1 MATAMDIPA
10 ADGRM
15 QRIACPE
22 RDDWKQT
29 AEACGFDFH
38 TIDGERYWDERGY
51 YAFTLDEIE
60 QQIEAPTGEIHAM
73 CRELVDRAAD
83 DEAYLKRL
91 KIPQAFWPL
100 ISESWHLHQGSLYGR
115 LDLMFN
121 GTGPAK
127 LLEYNADT
135 PTSIFEAAVFQWT
148 WLEQSIE
155 RRVLPDAADQFNSI
169 HERLI
174 AAWKMLGLGCHLHL
188 TGTTGSE
195 EDAGTLAYLQDTA
208 MQAGLTTTVLDIEE
222 IGWRDSNGSLGGFVD
237 LDGRDIALAF
247 KLYPWEWMFQDAFGA
262 RLMEAQTRW
271 IEPPWKA
278 VLSNKGI
285 LPLLWEM
292 FPGHPNLLP
301 AYFEDDPRA
310 KELGASY
317 VRKPLY
323 SREGAN
329 VTMVSES
336 VPFAAQDGPYGGEG
350 FIRQAFASLRAFEGQ
365 YPVIGSWLVD
375 HTPCGLSIREDADPI
390 TGNNSRFL
398 PHAIL

>member
-1 MATAMDIPA
+1 
-10 ADGRM
+10 M
-15 QRIACPE
+15 QRITCPE
-22 RDDWKQT
+22 RDDWRKT

-60 QQIEAPTGEIHAM
+60 QKIEAPTGEIDGM
-73 CRELVDRAAD
+73 CLELVGRAVD
-83 DEAYLKRL
+83 DERILKRL
-91 KIPQAFWPL
+91 KIPEAFWPL
-100 ISESWHLHQGSLYGR
+100 ISESWHHDEASLYGR
-115 LDLMFN
+115 LDLGFN
-121 GTGPAK
+121 GRGPAK
-127 LLEYNADT
+127 LLEFNADT

-148 WLEQSIE
+148 WLEQAAE
-155 RRVLPDAADQFNSI
+155 RRIIPKAADQYNSI

-174 AAWKMLGLGCHLHL
+174 EAWKKLGRSRHLHL
-188 TGTTGSE
+188 TGMTANE
-195 EDAGTLAYLQDTA
+195 EDAGTLAYLGDTA
-208 MQAGLTTTVLDIEE
+208 TQAGLATTLIDIED
-222 IGWRDSNGSLGGFVD
+222 IGWRDEGGFVD
-237 LDGRDIALAF
+237 LDNRDIELAF
-247 KLYPWEWMFQDAFGA
+247 KLYPWEWMFHDAFGA
-262 RLMEAQTRW
+262 KLKDASTRW

-292 FPGHPNLLP
+292 FPRHPNLLP

-329 VTMVSES
+329 VTIVSAG
-336 VPFAAQDGPYGGEG
+336 AALAEQQGPYGAEG
-350 FIRQAFASLRAFEGQ
+350 YIRQALASLQDFDLQ
-365 YPVIGSWLVD
+365 YPIIGSWLVD
-375 HTPCGLSIREDADPI
+375 HIPCGLSIREDESPI

>member
-1 MATAMDIPA
+1 
-10 ADGRM
+10 M
-15 QRIACPE
+15 QRIVCPE
-22 RDDWKQT
+22 RDDWRQT
-29 AEACGFDFH
+29 ADACGFDFH

-60 QQIEAPTGEIHAM
+60 RQIEAPTGEIDAM
-73 CRELVDRAAD
+73 CLELARKAIAD
-83 DEAYLKRL
+83 EQYLTRL
-91 KIPQAFWPL
+91 KIPEAVWPL
-100 ISESWHLHQGSLYGR
+100 ISDSWERDEGSLYGR
-115 LDLMFN
+115 LDLGFD
-121 GTGPAK
+121 GSGPAK

-135 PTSIFEAAVFQWT
+135 PTSIFEAAVFQWG

-155 RRVLPDAADQFNSI
+155 RRIIPKAADQFNSI

-174 AAWKMLGLGCHLHL
+174 EAWKKIGSGLHLHL
-188 TGTTGSE
+188 TGTTGNG
-195 EDAGTLAYLQDTA
+195 EDLGTLAYLEDTA
-208 MQAGLTTTVLDIEE
+208 TQAGLATTLIDIED
-222 IGWRDSNGSLGGFVD
+222 IGWREEGGFVD
-237 LDGRDIALAF
+237 LDNRDIAFAF
-247 KLYPWEWMFQDAFGA
+247 KLYPWEWMFRDAFGTKLA
-262 RLMEAQTRW
+262 EAPTRW

-310 KELGASY
+310 EALGASY

-329 VTMVSES
+329 VTLVSAG
-336 VPFAAQDGPYGGEG
+336 VALAQQDGPYGAEG
-350 FIRQAFASLRAFEGQ
+350 FIRQAFAPLRNFGGQ
-365 YPVIGSWLVD
+365 YPVLGSWLVD
-375 HTPCGLSIREDADPI
+375 HTPCGLSIREDAGPI

>member
-1 MATAMDIPA
+1 
-10 ADGRM
+10 M
-15 QRIACPE
+15 QRIACSE
-22 RDDWKQT
+22 RDDWRET

-38 TIDGERYWDERGY
+38 TIDGERYWDERAY
-51 YAFTLDEIE
+51 YAFSLDEIE
-60 QQIEAPTGEIHAM
+60 QKIEAPTGEIDAM
-73 CRELVDRAAD
+73 CLELVGRAIRNED
-83 DEAYLKRL
+83 YLKRL
-91 KIPQAFWPL
+91 KIPETFWPL
-100 ISESWHLHQGSLYGR
+100 IVESWERDERSLYGR
-115 LDLMFN
+115 LDLSFD
-121 GTGPAK
+121 GSGPAK

-135 PTSIFEAAVFQWT
+135 PTSIFESAVFQWT
-148 WLEQSIE
+148 WLEQAME
-155 RRVLPDAADQFNSI
+155 RRIIPNAADQYNSI

-174 AAWKMLGLGCHLHL
+174 ATWNELGRGRHLHL

-195 EDAGTLAYLQDTA
+195 EDLGTLTYLEDTA
-208 MQAGLTTTVLDIEE
+208 IQAGLTTTIIDIED
-222 IGWRDSNGSLGGFVD
+222 IGWRDEGGFVD
-237 LDGRDIALAF
+237 LTGRDIELVF
-247 KLYPWEWMFQDAFGA
+247 KLYPYEWMFRDAFGV
-262 RLMEAQTRW
+262 RLKDAPTRW

-310 KELGASY
+310 CELGASY

-329 VTMVSES
+329 VELVSNG
-336 VPFAAQDGPYGGEG
+336 VPFAEQQGPYGAEG
-350 FIRQAFASLRAFEGQ
+350 FVRQALAPLQSFSQQFAIL
-365 YPVIGSWLVD
+365 GSWLVG
-375 HTPCGLSIREDADPI
+375 HTPCGLSIREDSSPI

>member
-1 MATAMDIPA
+1 
-10 ADGRM
+10 M
-15 QRIACPE
+15 QRIACSE
-22 RDDWKQT
+22 RDDWRET

-38 TIDGERYWDERGY
+38 TIDGERYWDERAY

-60 QQIEAPTGEIHAM
+60 QKIEAPTGEIDAM
-73 CRELVDRAAD
+73 CLELVGRAIRNED
-83 DEAYLKRL
+83 YLKRL
-91 KIPQAFWPL
+91 KIPETFWSL
-100 ISESWHLHQGSLYGR
+100 IAESWERDEPSLYGR
-115 LDLMFN
+115 LDLSFD
-121 GTGPAK
+121 GSGPAK

-135 PTSIFEAAVFQWT
+135 PTSIFESAVFQWN
-148 WLEQSIE
+148 WLEQAME
-155 RRVLPDAADQFNSI
+155 RRIIPKAADQYNSI

-174 AAWKMLGLGCHLHL
+174 ATWNELGRGRHLHL

-195 EDAGTLAYLQDTA
+195 EDLGTLAYLEDTA
-208 MQAGLTTTVLDIEE
+208 IQAGLTTTIIDIED
-222 IGWRDSNGSLGGFVD
+222 IGWRDEGGFVD
-237 LDGRDIALAF
+237 LTGRDIELVF
-247 KLYPWEWMFQDAFGA
+247 KLYPYEWMFRDAFGV
-262 RLMEAQTRW
+262 RLKDAPTRW

-285 LPLLWEM
+285 LPLLWEL

-310 KELGASY
+310 RELGASY

-329 VTMVSES
+329 VELVSKG
-336 VPFAAQDGPYGGEG
+336 VAFAEQQGPYGAEG
-350 FIRQAFASLRAFEGQ
+350 FVRQALAPLRSFSQQFAI
-365 YPVIGSWLVD
+365 VGSWLVD
-375 HTPCGLSIREDADPI
+375 HTPCGVSIREDASPI